1 MKLVW
6 VTDPH
11 LSFLKRGGAKL
22 FGKAVREEHANLDA
36 VVVTG
41 DIGEYDNFDEHI
53 ERFAEGAA
61 APVWFVLGNHDAYGG
76 SVERAQKKAAAMSG
90 LARWLPAQEPLPL
103 GSESVLVGHDGFY
116 DARHGLGGASS
127 VFMSDFM
134 YIDELKGGGPTL
146 VERVQTLADT
156 AATEASLLLDRAI
169 AKGPRRVVFATHVPP
184 FPEAAWHE
192 GAISDANWLPWM
204 CSKVMGDVL
213 LAKSAAHPH
222 IQFEVLC
229 GHTHGSG
236 TATLAANLVVRTGDS
251 EYRFPRVC
259 GTLEI

>member
-11 LSFLKRGGAKL
+11 LSFLKKGGAKL
-22 FGKAVREEHANLDA
+22 FGNAVREEHSDLDA

-41 DIGEYDNFDEHI
+41 DIGEHDNFDEHI
-53 ERFAEGAA
+53 ERFAEGAGA
-61 APVWFVLGNHDAYGG
+61 RVWFVLGNHDAYGG
-76 SVERAQKKAAAMSG
+76 SVASAQQKARAMTG
-90 LARWLPAQEPLPL
+90 LARWLPAQEPVPL
-103 GSESVLVGHDGFY
+103 GSGSVLVGHDGFY
-116 DARHGLGGASS
+116 DARHGLGGGSS

-134 YIDELKGGGPTL
+134 YIEELKGAGHAL
-146 VERVQTLADT
+146 VERVQKLAD
-156 AATEASLLLDRAI
+156 AAAAEASRLLDRAI
-169 AKGPRRVVFATHVPP
+169 AQGPRRVVFATHVPP

-192 GAISDANWLPWM
+192 GAVSDANWLPWM

-222 IQFEVLC
+222 IEFEVLC
-229 GHTHGSG
+229 GHTHGRG
-236 TATLAANLVVRTGDS
+236 TATLAKNLEVRTGDS

-259 GTLEI
+259 GTLEG